1 VAAKI
6 KECRGELQMTQQ
18 FRTERLWLKILVEAD
33 ADKVLDF
40 VQRNKEFLKEWEPER
55 ESDYY
60 TLLTQAQ
67 LLAAD
72 KKLIESG
79 QMLKVWIFR
88 ADDTQDRTIGSLS
101 LSNIVRGAFQSCHLG
116 YRIDEQ
122 EQSQGYMTEALK
134 RLITVAFQEMN
145 LHRLEANIMP
155 RNEASLSVVR
165 KLGFKEEGLAKR
177 YLKINGKWEDHIH
190 MVLLNDQAE

>member
-1 VAAKI
+1 
-6 KECRGELQMTQQ
+6 
-18 FRTERLWLKILVEAD
+18 
-33 ADKVLDF
+33 
-40 VQRNKEFLKEWEPER
+40 
-55 ESDYY
+55 
-60 TLLTQAQ
+60 
-67 LLAAD
+67 
-72 KKLIESG
+72 
-79 QMLKVWIFR
+79 MLKVWIFR